1 VNRERLATSLR
12 TRVACEP
19 LLQLLRECAVDTGA
33 TLYLVG
39 GSVRDAALRR
49 RCQDADLTVVRHAA
63 PLVDEISRR
72 LGTRGFRFHKRGVT
86 TWRFATPSGDVD
98 LVDAVRCG
106 LEHDLR
112 RRELTINAMAY
123 DLVEQNVVDPLGGL
137 KDLRAKRLRAPG
149 ADTFRED
156 PARCLRAARF
166 LAELPGFRI
175 ERDTRRWLIREAPR
189 LRRVAVERIREELSK
204 LFGGIR
210 PHDGLA
216 AVHEW
221 GLLDPLLPELS
232 PLHGCAAG
240 LDRPDVWRHTVKTIE
255 MSATRPRLPSFG
267 TVRDRDELPL
277 LRWTLFLHDM
287 AKPTTLVVEP
297 SGKPTFHGHEER
309 GAAMADALLKRL
321 RFESHTRRRITQLI
335 RWHLRPGHLADAGAP
350 ARGMRRLARDAG
362 DDLPLLCLHA
372 ACDAQG
378 SGGSGDAARWRRMS
392 RVLRTLPEIQSK
404 LRALPDTPLLS
415 GADVIRATGLTPGP
429 RIGELLRKIAEA
441 RDDGRVSTR
450 RQALAYLEEV
460 ARSPAPSG
468 TSS

>member
-1 VNRERLATSLR
+1 MNHARLATSLR
-12 TRVACEP
+12 TRVAREP
-19 LLQLLRECAVDTGA
+19 LLQLLRDCAIDTGA
-33 TLYLVG
+33 ALYLVG
-39 GSVRDAALRR
+39 GPVRDAALRR
-49 RCQDADLTVVRHAA
+49 RCKDADLTVVGRSAA
-63 PLVDEISRR
+63 LIPELSHR
-72 LGTRGFRFHKRGVT
+72 LGTRGFRFLKRGVT
-86 TWRFATPSGDVD
+86 TWRFATQSGDID

-123 DLVEQNVVDPLGGL
+123 DLTGRRVVDPLGGL

-149 ADTFRED
+149 PDTFRED

-166 LAELPGFRI
+166 LSELPGFRI
-175 ERDTRRWLIREAPR
+175 ERHTRQWLITEAPR
-189 LRRVAVERIREELSK
+189 LRRVAVERVREELNK
-204 LFGGIR
+204 LLRGIR

-216 AVHEW
+216 AVHAW

-232 PLHGCAAG
+232 PLHDCAAG
-240 LDRPDVWRHTVKTIE
+240 RDRPDVWRHTVKTIE

-267 TVRDRDELPL
+267 TVKDRGELGL
-277 LRWTLFLHDM
+277 LRWTLLLHDI
-287 AKPTTLVVEP
+287 AKPATLAIEP

-309 GAAMADALLKRL
+309 GAKMADAVLKRL
-321 RFESHTRRRITQLI
+321 RFESRTRRRITQLV

-378 SGGSGDAARWRRMS
+378 SGGTAGAARWRRMS
-392 RVLRTLPEIQSK
+392 RVLRALPEVQSR
-404 LRALPDTPLLS
+404 LRALPEAPLLG

-429 RIGELLRKIAEA
+429 RIGALLREIAEA
-441 RDDGRVSTR
+441 RDDGLVSTR
-450 RQALAYLEEV
+450 RQALAYLKKAV
-460 ARSPAPSG
+460 RADPS
-468 TSS
+468 